1 MEGHVDCS
9 LECRLNASLDIW
21 ICLVWTDEVHRL
33 KIKSGSVEVS
43 RIFDGEN
50 ISVAQEVDF
59 KAVSSI

>member
-1 MEGHVDCS
+1 MD
-9 LECRLNASLDIW
+9 LD
-21 ICLVWTDEVHRL
+21 LFGLKADEVHRS

-43 RIFDGEN
+43 RIFDDEN